1 MKIWEITLTN
11 YVPMITFG
19 LISLLATY
27 LYIYLKHKYNNQLDG
42 LSKVI
47 SENQIAIIHA
57 ELNRLEVN
65 IDTASFTIKQK
76 YDLLAKVLSV
86 KAGKFLTLSITF
98 TILAIIAVFLLG
110 FSVLN
115 KLPEGGFL
123 KTVTLN
129 FI

>member
-19 LISLLATY
+19 LFGLLATY
-27 LYIYLKHKYNNQLDG
+27 LYIHLKHKYNNQLDG
-42 LSKVI
+42 LSKVK

-110 FSVLN
+110 LPVLN
-115 KLPEGGFL
+115 KLPEGSFL

>member
-27 LYIYLKHKYNNQLDG
+27 FYIYLKHKYNNQLDG
-42 LSKVI
+42 LSKVK

-65 IDTASFTIKQK
+65 IDTTSFTIKQK

-110 FSVLN
+110 LPVLN